1 MFACAESFNQPLD
14 YWDTSSVTDISY
26 MFACATA
33 FNQVV
38 DDWNTDSLIEKD
50 EMFGNEVPEDSF

>member
-1 MFACAESFNQPLD
+1 
-14 YWDTSSVTDISY
+14 

-50 EMFGNEVPEDSF
+50 KMFGNEVPEDSF